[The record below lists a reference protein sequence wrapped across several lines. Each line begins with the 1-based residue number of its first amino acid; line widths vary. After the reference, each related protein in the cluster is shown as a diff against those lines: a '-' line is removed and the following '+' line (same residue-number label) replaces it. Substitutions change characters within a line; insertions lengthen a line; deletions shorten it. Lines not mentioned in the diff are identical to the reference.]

1 LRTPVLERPLRGYV
15 AREDVFGEQFHTV
28 DNKFE
33 ARRPNAPRG
42 VERGTP
48 ELHVTKVVQAS
59 A

>member
-1 LRTPVLERPLRGYV
+1 MLERPLRGYV

-48 ELHVTKVVQAS
+48 ELHVTNVVQAS